1 MGAAAVPRPE
11 KVFCKILSKITMYI
25 IENNLN
31 IIEIN
36 NVRCEISHVYN
47 RGRNF
52 CGDCS
57 IPKNML

>member
-36 NVRCEISHVYN
+36 NVRC
-47 RGRNF
+47 
-52 CGDCS
+52 
-57 IPKNML
+57 

>member
-1 MGAAAVPRPE
+1 MGAAAVPCPE

-36 NVRCEISHVYN
+36 NVRC
-47 RGRNF
+47 
-52 CGDCS
+52 
-57 IPKNML
+57 